1 MYISNKLNHH
11 NSHHSEKQELSWP
24 SDLMTVT
31 PGLIF
36 RTKTKV
42 AADDTL
48 CLGKETYNS
57 RVFCFVKVRNC
68 KSLFLAQKSD
78 RWGHDELLQCTG
90 HKVFSRLVILERDH

>member
-42 AADDTL
+42 AADNTL

-57 RVFCFVKVRNC
+57 IHGVLFCEG
-68 KSLFLAQKSD
+68 QK
-78 RWGHDELLQCTG
+78 L
-90 HKVFSRLVILERDH
+90 

>member
-42 AADDTL
+42 AADNTL

-57 RVFCFVKVRNC
+57 RVFCFVKVRKL
-68 KSLFLAQKSD
+68 KSLFLAQKFDSC
-78 RWGHDELLQCTG
+78 WHDELLQCTG
-90 HKVFSRLVILERDH
+90 HKVFSWLAILERVH

>member
-1 MYISNKLNHH
+1 MLLPELSKCRAATNFLNRLNDHH
-11 NSHHSEKQELSWP
+11 FEKQGLSWP

-48 CLGKETYNS
+48 CLGKETY
-57 RVFCFVKVRNC
+57 K
-68 KSLFLAQKSD
+68 
-78 RWGHDELLQCTG
+78 
-90 HKVFSRLVILERDH
+90 

>member
-31 PGLIF
+31 QGLIF

-57 RVFCFVKVRNC
+57 RVFCFVKVRKL
-68 KSLFLAQKSD
+68 KSLFLAQI
-78 RWGHDELLQCTG
+78 RQMGA
-90 HKVFSRLVILERDH
+90 R